1 MNQIVYSMWPGE
13 TFLGD
18 GAARDLGKHAHR
30 LGGSRAFVVTDPGVR
45 EAGLLE
51 STLAALDTAKVESVL
66 FYDVEPNPTDKL
78 VGLGVERFKE
88 SGCDLLVAVG
98 GGSSIDTAKAV
109 QLVAAGGGNILDYDL
124 GLGNEVRPT
133 PNNMVPLIAVPTTSG
148 TGSEVTVWAVITDTR
163 RNIKISVGD
172 ADLIPRIAVVDPEM
186 MVTMPPV
193 LTAATGIDALSH
205 CLEAFVSPHEN
216 PLGDVLAL
224 YGIRLVA
231 QNLRQAVE
239 EGEDRVAR
247 RNMALASMVGG
258 MSLNVKW
265 CGACHSLAHQL
276 SAEAGISHGVSIAL
290 MLPHQIEYSLSGNL
304 GTGLRSAPSL
314 MVGSGALLVIRA
326 SGNNCRRLRIRLDV
340 PATVILWVGCP
351 SSPCSPGW

>member
-1 MNQIVYSMWPGE
+1 
-13 TFLGD
+13 
-18 GAARDLGKHAHR
+18 
-30 LGGSRAFVVTDPGVR
+30 VVTDPGVR

-66 FYDVEPNPTDKL
+66 FYEVEPNPTDKL

-205 CLEAFVSPHEN
+205 CLEAFVSTHEN
-216 PLGDVLAL
+216 PLGGVLAL

-304 GTGLRSAPSL
+304 EGYAKVAEAFGKGEGVDSLQDKAMGAVAAVADLVRDIGLPT
-314 MVGSGALLVIRA
+314 
-326 SGNNCRRLRIRLDV
+326 RLRDVGIREDMLPQMAKKAMVDGSHVTNPRPCTEEAMLDLYQK
-340 PATVILWVGCP
+340 AY
-351 SSPCSPGW
+351 